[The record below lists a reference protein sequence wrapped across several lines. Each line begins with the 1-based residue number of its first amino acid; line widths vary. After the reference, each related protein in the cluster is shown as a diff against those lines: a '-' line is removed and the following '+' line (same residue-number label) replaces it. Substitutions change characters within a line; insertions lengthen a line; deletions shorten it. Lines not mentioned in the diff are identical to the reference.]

1 MVLRNRERRKL
12 FCHLGIDTE
21 RNQTQFQPNRFYCF
35 HYIGL
40 ISNSQIKWIL
50 SHIQNLSFPQIQVG
64 KIHAP
69 HVSSVEHYR
78 TVQKRRQLLF
88 SGESNNPYYD
98 DDDDDDD
105 CDDDGDEDDDD
116 EEEGQV

>member
-1 MVLRNRERRKL
+1 M
-12 FCHLGIDTE
+12 
-21 RNQTQFQPNRFYCF
+21 
-35 HYIGL
+35 
-40 ISNSQIKWIL
+40 SQ
-50 SHIQNLSFPQIQVG
+50 IQNLSFPQIQVG

-88 SGESNNPYYD
+88 SGEINNPYEDGDND

-105 CDDDGDEDDDD
+105 DDADIYIMMKCLCVTKNDHSPLPS
-116 EEEGQV
+116 